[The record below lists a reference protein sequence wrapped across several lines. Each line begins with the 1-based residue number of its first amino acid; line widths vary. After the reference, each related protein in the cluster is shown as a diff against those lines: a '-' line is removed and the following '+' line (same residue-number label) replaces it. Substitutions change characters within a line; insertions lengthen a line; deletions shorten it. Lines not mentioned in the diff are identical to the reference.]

1 MAKHKIIIGEWV
13 SVYVNQTMIV
23 DTDKDIEN
31 MTAEELAQL
40 LDYDDNTKVDS
51 ICESDYD
58 WTTEEHEDWDRH
70 TDCGYTYCEKIPE
83 DNAEPKDKDNENHD

>member
-13 SVYVNQTMIV
+13 SVYVNQTMII

-31 MTAEELAQL
+31 MTADELAKL
-40 LDYDDNTKVDS
+40 LDWDDNTKIVDT
-51 ICESDYD
+51 CASDYD

-70 TDCGYTYCEKIPE
+70 EDSGFTYIEKIG
-83 DNAEPKDKDNENHD
+83 DDNEQNK